1 MPKYSLEIIK
11 LDHYLRMQLM
21 QRRVLPVQKDSKW
34 SNLALLTPVSPS
46 LLFLSCINNAKVA
59 N

>member
-1 MPKYSLEIIK
+1 MPKYK

-21 QRRVLPVQKDSKW
+21 QRRFLPFQKDSKW